1 MAEFIYKAID
11 NKGKVYKGTI
21 IANDLDS
28 ALNILKNKRV
38 YVLDIQ
44 EKGLLQK
51 DIVLKIQKKVTKK
64 ELFIFCRQFATMLMA
79 GISIINCLDVL
90 RNQNRGKYFGK
101 VLDDL
106 YDKVGRGNTLSSA
119 MQDHPSVFPTILIN
133 MVEAGEISGSLD
145 NAMDK
150 MAIHFEKEIKL
161 RQKIINALIYP
172 TIVICVA
179 FLVLTFLLTF
189 VIPTF
194 VGIFSE
200 LNVELP
206 SITTFV
212 IKSGEFFKN
221 NFFYIILAI
230 VSLYMGY
237 KIFRKSKFG
246 AILVDK
252 VKLKI
257 PIIRSII
264 LGQATSRFT
273 RTLATLVGAGVNL
286 LTALDTTKRVISNA
300 YIEKAFEGVIERVRG
315 GEGLSQ
321 PISELKIFP
330 PLVSIML
337 RTGEETGR
345 LEYML
350 EKAAD
355 FYENEV
361 ENQITRLTALFE
373 PLMIIFL
380 ALMVGFLVI
389 SIILPL
395 FKLYGSVKI

>member
-21 IANDLDS
+21 IADDLDS
-28 ALNILKNKRV
+28 ALNILKNKNV

-51 DIVLKIQKKVTKK
+51 DIELNIQKKVTKK

-90 RNQNRGKYFGK
+90 RNQNKGKYFGK

-119 MQDHPSVFPTILIN
+119 MRDHPNVFPTILIN

-161 RQKIINALIYP
+161 RQKIVNALIYP
-172 TIVICVA
+172 AIVICVA
-179 FLVLTFLLTF
+179 FLVLIFLLTF

-206 SITTFV
+206 SITLFV
-212 IKSGEFFKN
+212 IKSGELVKN
-221 NFFYIILAI
+221 NFFYIILSI
-230 VSLYMGY
+230 VLLYVGY
-237 KIFRKSKFG
+237 KIFRKSKSG
-246 AILVDK
+246 AVLIDK
-252 VKLKI
+252 VKLRI
-257 PIIRSII
+257 PIISSII

-273 RTLATLVGAGVNL
+273 RTLATLLGAGVNL

-321 PISELKIFP
+321 PISELKVFP
-330 PLVSIML
+330 PLVSVML

-355 FYENEV
+355 FFENEV

-395 FKLYGSVKI
+395 FRLYGSVNI